1 MKILFDT
8 SVIVPALITSHP
20 KHNQAFL
27 WLKRAISGEFDM
39 IVASHTIA
47 ELYAVL
53 TSIPVSPKI
62 TPSLALRLICEN
74 IETRAE
80 IISLTSSDYIDTIR
94 FVGSLGLTG
103 GVMYDAI
110 IVKAALKAEV
120 DKILTFNINHF
131 KRIYP
136 GNKAIIII
144 P

>member
-8 SVIVPALITSHP
+8 SVIVPAFITSYP
-20 KHNQAFL
+20 KHNQAFP
-27 WLKRAISGEFDM
+27 WLKRALSGEFSF

-53 TSIPVSPKI
+53 TSIPVSPRI

-74 IETRAE
+74 IENRAE

-94 FVGSLGLTG
+94 FVCSLGLTG
-103 GVMYDAI
+103 GVIYDAI

-120 DKILTFNINHF
+120 DKILTFNINDF

-136 GNKAIIII
+136 GNKDIIIT